1 MRAFD
6 DLPDPL
12 GRLEELEIIT
22 SGHAL
27 CLENI
32 SHEIAQH
39 GNLLMQISDSLVQ
52 ISKSFE
58 KLHKQNI
65 SLQQQAQA
73 LHHRL
78 KVLETKEIK
87 ND

>member
-27 CLENI
+27 CLEHLSEQIREQSQLGVKI
-32 SHEIAQH
+32 SGSLLEIIKYVDIA
-39 GNLLMQISDSLVQ
+39 S
-52 ISKSFE
+52 SKIRE
-58 KLHKQNI
+58 
-65 SLQQQAQA
+65 
-73 LHHRL
+73 
-78 KVLETKEIK
+78 LEYRIEQLESK
-87 ND
+87 

>member
-12 GRLEELEIIT
+12 GRLEEVEIIA

-27 CLENI
+27 CLEQI
-32 SHEIAQH
+32 AREIRNH
-39 GNLLMQISDSLVQ
+39 GEMFVQVSDSLVQ
-52 ISKSFE
+52 MSTAFE
-58 KLHKQNI
+58 TLQKQNV
-65 SLQQQAQA
+65 SLQKQAQA